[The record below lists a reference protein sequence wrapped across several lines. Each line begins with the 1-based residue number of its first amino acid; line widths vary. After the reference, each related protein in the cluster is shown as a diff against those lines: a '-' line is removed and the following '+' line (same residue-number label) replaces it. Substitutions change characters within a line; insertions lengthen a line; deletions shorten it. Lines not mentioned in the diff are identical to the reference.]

1 MELIPN
7 SKILFFSSMPGLAD
21 AYPIKPAKDFKF
33 KWVESLKS
41 DYKEFLNSSLKGQGT
56 HLRRCPGIFE
66 ILEHGYIIPMP
77 WDLKIRTSK
86 NSPQSFEWEVAS
98 RNIIDSFEGNIAS
111 AHDVVGRHLP
121 NRSDSFPLILK
132 IDTPWSIA
140 ATPGLKFLVIP
151 IPYPDS
157 YEFESTH
164 GILDPSKGTHLNL
177 QIRWNVTNG
186 EYMIKA
192 GTPMVQLI
200 PITESNC
207 NLIVRDANAHDKKWL
222 EKRKFLH
229 SHSFISNK
237 PILKKVYDMFFRHN
251 LK

>member
-1 MELIPN
+1 MTLTLN
-7 SKILFFSSMPGLAD
+7 SKILFFSSVNGVAD
-21 AYPIKPAKDFKF
+21 AYPIKSAKEFKF
-33 KWVESLKS
+33 KWVESLKN
-41 DYKEFLNSSLKGQGT
+41 DYKNFLNSNLNGQGT

-66 ILEHGYIIPMP
+66 ILDEGYILPMP

-86 NSPQSFEWEVAS
+86 ASPESFEWEVPS
-98 RNIIDSFEGNIAS
+98 RNIIDTFEGNIAS
-111 AHDVVGRHLP
+111 AHDIVGRLLP
-121 NRSDSFPLILK
+121 NRNGSFPLILK
-132 IDTPWSIA
+132 IDTPWNIA

-164 GILDPSKGTHLNL
+164 GILDPAKGTHLNL
-177 QIRWNVTNG
+177 QLRWNVIDG
-186 EYMIKA
+186 EYIIKA
-192 GTPMVQLI
+192 GTPMLQLI
-200 PITESNC
+200 PITQNNC
-207 NLIVRDANAHDKKWL
+207 KLIVRDANLYDKQWL

-237 PILKKVYDMFFRHN
+237 PILKKAYDMFFGHN